1 MTMAVAP
8 TPPEVSA
15 KRRGRGR
22 QAALLMGLAL
32 TLAGCAER
40 TLGPIQ
46 TAAPAAAKP
55 EQTSPATEREHL
67 RILAAYGG
75 AYEDS
80 RLEAHLVDTVD
91 RLVAASEQPNTKY
104 RVTILNSP
112 AVNAFALSS
121 GQLYVTRGLLAL
133 ANDTSEVASVLA
145 HEIAHVI
152 ARHAAFRENQMRQ
165 AQIFSRVATDL
176 LGDPQLGALALAR
189 SKIAL
194 ASFSRA
200 QELEADGIGVG
211 ISARAGFDPYGA
223 QRFLTS
229 MGRNTELRSQAVGLD
244 HRPLDFLSSHPSTPE
259 RIKNARA
266 NARQYVGPGIGKSDR
281 AAYLALIDGLVYED
295 DPSAGFVRG
304 RRFVHPKLGFT
315 YTAPEGFALDNTP
328 QAVIGIKASGAQALR
343 LDVVKASP
351 DVSLTDYLNSGWVQG
366 IDRHTIQQLTLNGLP
381 AATAVARND
390 TWKFRLYLVRLD
402 SDVYRFIFAAK
413 HDIEAADRAFRESMA
428 TFRRINPAEAGVKPR
443 RLKIVRVAP
452 GQTIESLARRMA
464 VPNRKV
470 ELFRVLNGLSPGDT
484 IKPGDRVKL
493 VIE

>member
-1 MTMAVAP
+1 MTMAGAP
-8 TPPEVSA
+8 TPAEMQATRLVRPW
-15 KRRGRGR
+15 
-22 QAALLMGLAL
+22 QAALLIGLAL
-32 TLAGCAER
+32 TFAGCTGQTLAPMQTPASAAAE
-40 TLGPIQ
+40 
-46 TAAPAAAKP
+46 PAAM
-55 EQTSPATEREHL
+55 SPAAQREHV

-75 AYEDS
+75 AYEDP
-80 RLEAHLVDTVD
+80 RLEAHLARTVD
-91 RLVAASEQPNTKY
+91 RLVAASEQPNIKY

-211 ISARAGFDPYGA
+211 IAARAGFDPHGA

-229 MGRNTELRSQAVGLD
+229 MGRNAQLRSQAAGID
-244 HRPLDFLSSHPSTPE
+244 QRPPDFLSSHPSTPE
-259 RIKNARA
+259 RIKIARA
-266 NARQYVGPGIGKSDR
+266 NARQYVAPGIGKSDR
-281 AAYLALIDGLVYED
+281 AEYLALIDGLIYED
-295 DPSAGFVRG
+295 DPSEGFIRG

-315 YTAPEGFALDNTP
+315 YTAPEGFALDNTS
-328 QAVIGIKASGAQALR
+328 QAVFGIKAGGAQALR

-351 DVSLTDYLNSGWVQG
+351 DVSLADYLNSGWVEG
-366 IDRHTIQQLTLNGLP
+366 IDRHTVQQLAINGLP
-381 AATAVARND
+381 AATALARSD
-390 TWKFRLYLVRLD
+390 AWTFRLYVVRLD
-402 SDVYRFIFAAK
+402 GDVYRFIFAAK
-413 HDIEAADRAFRESMA
+413 HGTETADRTFRESMT
-428 TFRRINPAEAGVKPR
+428 TFRRITAAEAGAKPR
-443 RLKIVRVAP
+443 RLKVVRVAP
-452 GQTIESLARRMA
+452 GQTIDSLARRMA
-464 VPNRKV
+464 VPDRKL
-470 ELFRVLNGLSPGDT
+470 ELFRVLNGLSPADT
-484 IKPGDRVKL
+484 VKPGDRLKL
-493 VIE
+493 VVE